1 MFIRQHH
8 RVSLFPF
15 VQYQIGLRLVEGLL
29 VPFSLK
35 YLEGG
40 CGNKSWEQCELI
52 ERLLNEDG

>member
-15 VQYQIGLRLVEGLL
+15 VQYQIGLRLGEGL

-40 CGNKSWEQCELI
+40 CGNKSRDQCELI